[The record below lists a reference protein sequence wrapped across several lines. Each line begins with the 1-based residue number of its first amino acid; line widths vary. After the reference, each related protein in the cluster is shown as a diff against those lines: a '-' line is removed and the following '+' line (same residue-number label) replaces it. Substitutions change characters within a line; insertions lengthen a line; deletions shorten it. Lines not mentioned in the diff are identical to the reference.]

1 MLDSANNRA
10 IIDNRK
16 GETKPMTLKPLKDRV
31 IAKVEKPAE
40 TTASGLLLPS
50 DSKEKPSFAVVEAVG
65 PDVKSVKK
73 GNKIIYKEYSTTNV
87 KLDDTEY
94 IIVDEKDILATL

>member
-10 IIDNRK
+10 IIDSGK
-16 GETKPMTLKPLKDRV
+16 GEKHMTLKPLKDRV
-31 IAKVEKPAE
+31 VAKVEKPAA

-50 DSKEKPSFAVVEAVG
+50 DSKEKPSFAVVESIG

-87 KLDDTEY
+87 KIDDTDY

>member
-1 MLDSANNRA
+1 MS
-10 IIDNRK
+10 
-16 GETKPMTLKPLKDRV
+16 LKPLKDRV
-31 IAKVEKPAE
+31 VAKVEKPAE

-50 DSKEKPSFAVVEAVG
+50 DSKEKSNFAIVEAVG

-73 GNKIIYKEYSTTNV
+73 NDKIIYKEYSTTNV
-87 KLDDTEY
+87 KIDDTDY

>member
-1 MLDSANNRA
+1 MS
-10 IIDNRK
+10 
-16 GETKPMTLKPLKDRV
+16 LKPLKDRV

-50 DSKEKPSFAVVEAVG
+50 DSKEKPCFAVVEAVG
-65 PDVKSVKK
+65 PDVKAVKK
-73 GNKIIYKEYSTTNV
+73 NDKIIYKEYSTTSV
-87 KLDDTEY
+87 KVDDTDY

>member
-10 IIDNRK
+10 IIDSRK
-16 GETKPMTLKPLKDRV
+16 GESMTLKPLKDRV

-50 DSKEKPSFAVVEAVG
+50 DSKEKSSFAIIEAVG

-87 KLDDTEY
+87 KVDDTDY

>member
-1 MLDSANNRA
+1 
-10 IIDNRK
+10 
-16 GETKPMTLKPLKDRV
+16 MTLKPLKDRV
-31 IAKVEKPAE
+31 VAKVEKPAE

-87 KLDDTEY
+87 KLDDVDY